1 MSTLVTSC
9 HFQQKYSCSLDL
21 IAVVFHHNV
30 HGKIKRVVVRVWVWV
45 CVYACVCLGGG
56 SLII

>member
-9 HFQQKYSCSLDL
+9 HFQQKYSYSLDL

-30 HGKIKRVVVRVWVWV
+30 HGKIKRVVVHV
-45 CVYACVCLGGG
+45 CVCVCVWGGVYN
-56 SLII
+56 LKQP